1 MSDKALKNYRT
12 RFLFIGIE
20 QELPKFITLRYPCQ
34 GFDTILALH
43 GSKSIEEINMQIFQ
57 VESLNK
63 PGKNRTDNSFKECNH
78 KMSLELVSDRLRTLS
93 VLKNLGLPVPL
104 NQAVYFSQDLE
115 NAIAKVGGYPV
126 IIKPLDAISE
136 AGTTPN
142 INNLNEARAACKL
155 ALPESKFG
163 GVLVEKFYPGYNYKI
178 LVVNGRAIRAIEFEQ
193 IDRNNAL
200 PTLKQLTSTD
210 NCLDRDSV
218 HHQPNTCYK
227 LNRVNELVYPGV
239 AKANKIVR
247 NFTDKIHWKNIYLA
261 QIVAA
266 IVGLNLV
273 EVEMVSRDLSLPLN
287 FAEEAIVNVSSSF
300 KFNDYFL

>member
-1 MSDKALKNYRT
+1 
-12 RFLFIGIE
+12 
-20 QELPKFITLRYPCQ
+20 
-34 GFDTILALH
+34 
-43 GSKSIEEINMQIFQ
+43 MQIFQ
-57 VESLNK
+57 VESLDK
-63 PGKNRTDNSFKECNH
+63 PGKDRTDDSFKECNH
-78 KMSLELVSDRLRTLS
+78 KISLELVSDRLRTLS
-93 VLKNLGLPVPL
+93 VLNSLGLPVPL

-193 IDRNNAL
+193 IARNNAL
-200 PTLKQLTSTD
+200 SKSKQLTSTD
-210 NCLDRDSV
+210 NCLDIDSV
-218 HHQPNTCYK
+218 RHQHNTCNK
-227 LNRVNELVYPGV
+227 SDRVNELVSPKV

-247 NFTDKIHWKNIYLA
+247 NFTNKIHWKNIYLA
-261 QIVAA
+261 QIAAA

-273 EVEMVSRDLSLPLN
+273 EIEIVSRDLSLPLN

-300 KFNDYFL
+300 KFNDHFL

>member
-1 MSDKALKNYRT
+1 
-12 RFLFIGIE
+12 
-20 QELPKFITLRYPCQ
+20 
-34 GFDTILALH
+34 
-43 GSKSIEEINMQIFQ
+43 MQIFQ
-57 VESLNK
+57 VESLDK
-63 PGKNRTDNSFKECNH
+63 PGKDRTDDSFKECNH
-78 KMSLELVSDRLRTLS
+78 KISLELVSDRLRTLS
-93 VLKNLGLPVPL
+93 VLNSLGLPVPL

-193 IDRNNAL
+193 FEQIDRNNAL
-200 PTLKQLTSTD
+200 PILKQLTSTD
-210 NCLDRDSV
+210 NCLGRDSV
-218 HHQPNTCYK
+218 LDQSNTCNK
-227 LNRVNELVYPGV
+227 LDRVNKLVSPKV

-247 NFTDKIHWKNIYLA
+247 NFTEKIHWKNIYLA